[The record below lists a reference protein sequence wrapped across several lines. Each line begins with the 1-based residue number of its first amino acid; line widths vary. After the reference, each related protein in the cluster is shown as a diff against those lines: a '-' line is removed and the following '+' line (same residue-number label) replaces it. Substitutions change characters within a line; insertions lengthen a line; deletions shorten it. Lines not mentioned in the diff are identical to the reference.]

1 MRDNPV
7 KTRLASGGHAFGTMV
22 FEFFTPGMAQIM
34 AAGGAEFALFDME
47 HSGIG
52 IETVK
57 QQLSYARFTTCTPMV
72 RIPATTYP
80 AIASALDAG
89 AFGIMAPMVE
99 SVAQAE
105 LLVAATRYPPAGI
118 RGAAFGVAHDDY
130 EGGPVADK
138 VAAANARTLM
148 IAMIETAAGV
158 AEVDAIAAVPGIDVL
173 WLGHFD
179 LTNSLGIPGQFE
191 HPEYL
196 AAVARILAA
205 AARNGLAAGMMAADE
220 DWARRH
226 LAMGFRVIAFGLDHQ
241 LYQASLSRGIDAMRK
256 AVV

>member
-7 KTRLASGGHAFGTMV
+7 KARLAAGGHAFGTMV

-47 HSGIG
+47 HGGIG

-57 QQLSYARFTTCTPMV
+57 QQMSYARFTACLPMV
-72 RIPATTYP
+72 RLPAITYP
-80 AIASALDAG
+80 AIAAALDAG
-89 AFGIMAPMVE
+89 ALGIMAPMVE
-99 SVAQAE
+99 TVAQAE

-130 EGGPVADK
+130 APGPVAEK
-138 VAAANARTLM
+138 TAAADARTLV
-148 IAMIETAAGV
+148 IAMIETAPGV
-158 AEVDAIAAVPGIDVL
+158 ANVEAIAALPGIDVL

-191 HPEYL
+191 HPDYL
-196 AAVARILAA
+196 AAVARIVAA
-205 AARNGLAAGMMAADE
+205 ASRHGKAAGMMAADV
-220 DWARRH
+220 DWARRY
-226 LAMGFRVIAFGLDHQ
+226 LAMGFRAIAYGLDHL
-241 LYQASLSRGIDAMRK
+241 LYQAALAQGIGAMRA
-256 AVV
+256 AVR